1 MRRLTLVAAAALGLS
16 LLPRP
21 VLAGPLLEASVGMGA
36 QQDPSTF
43 QRTQTSLMLAPG
55 WEFAGIL
62 KLELG
67 FGANLADTASS
78 RFELELRPM
87 LVVSPPLFPL
97 YLRGI
102 AVVQN
107 LVNGPTTAGY
117 GGALGYATSTRRLA
131 GRWRRRTMRP
141 APGCMSEVTVPSCR
155 ITRARSSAAFPP

>member
-1 MRRLTLVAAAALGLS
+1 MRTAIEPSYARPPAPAGSFPPEVVMRRLTLVAAAALGLS

-36 QQDPSTF
+36 QQNPSTF

-78 RFELELRPM
+78 RFELELRP
-87 LVVSPPLFPL
+87 
-97 YLRGI
+97 
-102 AVVQN
+102 
-107 LVNGPTTAGY
+107 
-117 GGALGYATSTRRLA
+117 
-131 GRWRRRTMRP
+131 
-141 APGCMSEVTVPSCR
+141 
-155 ITRARSSAAFPP
+155 